1 VETVTAALPE
11 LSVAPGSIVVVRDE
25 EWLVTKAGVI

>member
-1 VETVTAALPE
+1 MAPVSDLN
-11 LSVAPGSIVVVRDE
+11 VAPRSIVVVRDE